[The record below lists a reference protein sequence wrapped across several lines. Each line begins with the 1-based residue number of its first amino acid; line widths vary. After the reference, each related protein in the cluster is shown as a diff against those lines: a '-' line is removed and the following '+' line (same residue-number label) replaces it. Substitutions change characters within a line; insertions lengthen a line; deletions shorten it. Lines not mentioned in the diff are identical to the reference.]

1 MWQGCKPSNGTKLF
15 LQNICFITYDMAQL
29 LWTVKI
35 DMPLIKYTDIWV
47 LHACLWIYIASLQII
62 IGGASKQ

>member
-29 LWTVKI
+29 LWTVYSQHIQKI
-35 DMPLIKYTDIWV
+35 DMP
-47 LHACLWIYIASLQII
+47 
-62 IGGASKQ
+62 

>member
-29 LWTVKI
+29 LWTV
-35 DMPLIKYTDIWV
+35 DIWV
-47 LHACLWIYIASLQII
+47 LRACLWIYIASLQII
-62 IGGASKQ
+62 IGGASEQWLW

>member
-15 LQNICFITYDMAQL
+15 LQNISFITYDMAQL
-29 LWTVKI
+29 LWTVSNVMKCA
-35 DMPLIKYTDIWV
+35 IWV

-62 IGGASKQ
+62 IGGASEQWLW

>member
-15 LQNICFITYDMAQL
+15 LQNICFITYDMAQF
-29 LWTVKI
+29 
-35 DMPLIKYTDIWV
+35 YERFTDIWV

-62 IGGASKQ
+62 IGGASEQWLW

>member
-29 LWTVKI
+29 LWMISNVPTYEYFVHVYEFI
-35 DMPLIKYTDIWV
+35 
-47 LHACLWIYIASLQII
+47 
-62 IGGASKQ
+62 